1 MIRKGLLKYLVGLCL
16 LQACKSAPSYPYE
29 GVLERLDAALD
40 SIIIPGAR
48 PELIAEGF
56 DWSEGPLWLESRQQ
70 LIFSDVPRDTIFSWS
85 EKEGLNVFLTPSGN
99 TTGIQR
105 GGEMGS
111 NGLLLDDS
119 GRLVLCQH
127 GNRQLAV
134 MDASLQT
141 PAPRYRPL
149 ADSYAGRRF
158 NSPNDV
164 ATDTAGNF
172 YFTDPPYGLE
182 KGMEDSTKELSWQ
195 GVYKVKKDGTVLLLI
210 DSLTRPNGIIL
221 LPATSQ
227 LIVANSDPEKP
238 YWYLYD
244 CLPNDSLRAAGLFY
258 DARAA
263 AATAAGLPDGLKAD
277 RNGHVFASGPGG
289 IWIFDKTG
297 KVLGKIKLNGPA
309 SNCAL
314 SADERTLYIT
324 NDSKVLRLR
333 MR

>member
-1 MIRKGLLKYLVGLCL
+1 MIRKRLLKYLACLCL
-16 LQACKSAPSYPYE
+16 LQACKSTSPYPYE
-29 GVLERLDAALD
+29 GMLERGDAALD
-40 SIIIPGAR
+40 SIITPGAR

-56 DWSEGPLWLESRQQ
+56 DWSEGLLWLESRQQ

-85 EKEGLNVFLTPSGN
+85 EKEGVKVFLTPSGN
-99 TTGIQR
+99 TTGVPR

-111 NGLLLDDS
+111 NGLLLDGN

-134 MDASLQT
+134 MDASLQA
-141 PAPRYRPL
+141 PAPRYHAL
-149 ADSYAGRRF
+149 AAGYTGRRF

-164 ATDTAGNF
+164 AMDAAGNF

-182 KGMEDSTKELSWQ
+182 KGMEDSARELNWQ

-210 DSLTRPNGIIL
+210 NSLTRPNGIIL
-221 LPATSQ
+221 LPGTNQ
-227 LIVANSDPEKP
+227 LIVANSDPDKP
-238 YWYLYD
+238 YWYRYE

-263 AATAAGLPDGLKAD
+263 AATATGLPDGLKAD
-277 RNGHVFASGPGG
+277 SKGNVFASGPGG

>member
-1 MIRKGLLKYLVGLCL
+1 MIRKVLLKYLVGLCL
-16 LQACKSAPSYPYE
+16 LQACKSTPSYPYE
-29 GVLERLDAALD
+29 GALERTDAALD
-40 SIIIPGAR
+40 SIITPGAR

-56 DWSEGPLWLESRQQ
+56 DWSEGPLWLESRQL

-85 EKEGLNVFLTPSGN
+85 EKEGVKVFLTPSGN
-99 TTGIQR
+99 TTGIKR

-111 NGLLLDDS
+111 NGLLLDKN
-119 GRLVLCQH
+119 GGLVLCQH

-134 MDASLQT
+134 MDAPLDA
-141 PAPRYRPL
+141 PAPRYQPL
-149 ADSYAGRRF
+149 AASYSGRHF
-158 NSPNDV
+158 NSPND
-164 ATDTAGNF
+164 AAMDAAGDF

-182 KGMEDSTKELSWQ
+182 KGMEDSAKQLAWQ

-221 LPATSQ
+221 LPATNQ
-227 LIVANSDPEKP
+227 LIVANSDPDKP
-238 YWYLYD
+238 YWYRYE

-258 DARAA
+258 DARVAA
-263 AATAAGLPDGLKAD
+263 AAAQGLPDGLKAD
-277 RNGHVFASGPGG
+277 SKGNVFASGPGG

-297 KVLGKIKLNGPA
+297 RVLGKIKLNGPA

>member
-1 MIRKGLLKYLVGLCL
+1 MFRKGLLKYLVGLCL
-16 LQACKSAPSYPYE
+16 LQACKSSSPYPYE
-29 GVLERLDAALD
+29 GTLERLDAALD
-40 SIIIPGAR
+40 SIITPGAR

-164 ATDTAGNF
+164 AADTAGNF

-182 KGMEDSTKELSWQ
+182 KGMEDSTKELGWQ

-221 LPATSQ
+221 LPATGQ

-238 YWYLYD
+238 YWYRYD

-258 DARAA
+258 DARTA

-277 RNGHVFASGPGG
+277 SKGNVFASGPGG

>member
-16 LQACKSAPSYPYE
+16 LQACKNAPSYPYE
-29 GVLERLDAALD
+29 GALERTDAALD
-40 SIIIPGAR
+40 SIITPDAR

-56 DWSEGPLWLESRQQ
+56 DWSEGPLWLESRQL

-85 EKEGLNVFLTPSGN
+85 EKEGVKVFLTPSGN
-99 TTGIQR
+99 TTGIKR

-111 NGLLLDDS
+111 NGLLLDKN

-134 MDASLQT
+134 MDALLNA
-141 PAPRYRPL
+141 PAARYQPL
-149 ADSYAGRRF
+149 AASYSGRRF
-158 NSPNDV
+158 NSPND
-164 ATDTAGNF
+164 AAMDTAGDF

-182 KGMEDSTKELSWQ
+182 KGMEDSAKQLGWQ

-221 LPATSQ
+221 LRGTNQ
-227 LIVANSDPEKP
+227 LIVANSDPDKP
-238 YWYLYD
+238 YWYRYE
-244 CLPNDSLRAAGLFY
+244 CLPNDSLRATGLFY
-258 DARAA
+258 DARTA
-263 AATAAGLPDGLKAD
+263 AATAQGLPDGLKAD
-277 RNGHVFASGPGG
+277 SKGNVFASGPGG
-289 IWIFDKTG
+289 IWIFNKTG